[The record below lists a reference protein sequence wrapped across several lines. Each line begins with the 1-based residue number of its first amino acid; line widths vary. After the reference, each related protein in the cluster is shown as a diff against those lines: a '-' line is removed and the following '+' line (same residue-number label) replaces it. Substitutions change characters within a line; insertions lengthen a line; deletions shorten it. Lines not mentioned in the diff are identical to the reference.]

1 MGRAAHVP
9 APLSNDDRAAAMQD
23 TDALC
28 SKIDALLDASE
39 RGDLAHLEHT
49 LTDGYAKA
57 LALEAERWRIEK
69 RIAEVAGLIGSG
81 DLGGG
86 ARELSGLVNRL
97 ERTDG
102 ELARLRGVLA
112 DLRRRADVVRSAVA

>member
-1 MGRAAHVP
+1 MH
-9 APLSNDDRAAAMQD
+9 D

-57 LALEAERWRIEK
+57 LALEAERWRIEN

-81 DLGGG
+81 DLGALGTVGGG
-86 ARELSGLVNRL
+86 AHELSGLVNRL
-97 ERTDG
+97 ALTDG